1 MPLYLNSAPIGIC
14 DRCGFKFPWKDLIKD
29 GNSPGLRV
37 CCADFDEKNPW
48 RLPPIVPDRIALKWS
63 RPDVPLVAGNV
74 QYPDLTNPVNPIPPA
89 NTFTPVEGLEGTGN
103 VTLEGGGE
111 IVGFEP

>member
-1 MPLYLNSAPIGIC
+1 MPLYLNSCPIAIC
-14 DRCGFKFPWKDLIKD
+14 DRCSFKFAHSVLVKD

-37 CCADFDEKNPW
+37 CPSCKDCRNPW
-48 RLPPIVPDRIALKWS
+48 RDPPIKGDRIALKWS

-74 QYPDLTNPVNPIPPA
+74 QYPDLTNPVNPTPPA